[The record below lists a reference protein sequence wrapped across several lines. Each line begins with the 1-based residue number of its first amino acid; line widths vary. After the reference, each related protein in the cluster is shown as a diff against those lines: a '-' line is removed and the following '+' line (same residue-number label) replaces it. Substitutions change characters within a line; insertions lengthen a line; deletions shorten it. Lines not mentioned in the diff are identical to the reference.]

1 MYRPTLKEYLGL
13 FQNIFT
19 EVILKYRYVKVTAL
33 ICALSVFISTYYFT
47 KVAEASSLLLDSNSK
62 IPFIERLGNLAFYS
76 FLSLSL
82 KHIPLAFFTFIIQLI
97 ARDKFIEN
105 LKAYMDLPYT
115 EFHKKTPGEM
125 RFTIFLKSLS
135 YPMCPQ
141 IVIFDFVG
149 LIGTIIFTFIKAYTD
164 INIFAAL
171 IFLFF
176 PLIYSLSTLVFLKYR
191 ISYHTLN
198 LEEQQKTSA
207 RIYDKLSNYDIIK
220 TYNMENEEIEDFHDK
235 LKRQADCQLRLDMFI
250 AKSRYIIRFVM
261 VLPYVIF
268 GALSFIQPNL
278 MNGKTLFQAI
288 LLYSSLSLQIKKLG
302 TQLGRLTNLL
312 NQIRFDS
319 IESNRM
325 HIPTETKLNFES
337 SIQFDNVSLYHD
349 SNLIVRNINLIINKG
364 EKIAVVGYNG
374 TGKSTFIKSLFRF
387 TKYTG
392 KIRIDESDL
401 EILTNKSI
409 FDLITYI
416 PQEDFTS
423 DDTILNNLRLG
434 RKNSSFEYIKSKA
447 KFMEAH
453 ETFMNL
459 EDGYNT
465 QAGIK
470 GHRLSGGQKQKL
482 SLVRAAVKDSPI
494 FVLDEATAAID
505 KGYEKKAMEILLG
518 KLENKTL
525 IMIIHN
531 KEYLKEFDKIIFLAN
546 GTVAGCSNYEDL
558 LQSNEEFRNFI
569 VSH

>member
-546 GTVAGCSNYEDL
+546 GTVAGYSNYEDL

>member
-115 EFHKKTPGEM
+115 DFHKKTPGEM

-546 GTVAGCSNYEDL
+546 GTVAGYSNYEDL